1 MSQKKHI
8 PTTQETGGTGTTYE
22 HYVGAAFLA
31 RLLIGGICPIFTSS
45 RLRVEKVYFQ
55 TNLLGWETDDLLVIC
70 SSEGQEQKKLAIQS
84 KRNFVLQSSDDDC
97 KKTFHGFWKDFTN
110 EDIFDPDN
118 DALALATL
126 PPSQRLSTGLRDLFD
141 YARNSSDES
150 DFAHRLSTVANKVV
164 RNYSKSIR
172 SIVCDGVS
180 SEITDEQFWRFLKT
194 LHLLNLDLFTDTSSE
209 EANVK
214 TMLGS
219 VLRDPSDLAAPD
231 GTWSELVN
239 IAANAASGG
248 KALTLPD
255 LPQNMR
261 EKYRPGD
268 YLELSRNS
276 EQISELTEHYGK
288 SNPSLDIGGSVVP
301 RNEVGEILTIF
312 DDIQRGNS
320 VLVSGRS
327 GIGKTSVIS
336 QTILEVE
343 KRGWPILA
351 LRADRLPAA
360 STPNELGISLGLTKS
375 PVDALAD
382 LSGGDG
388 CLLVIDQVDALSLDS
403 RRNPEYFDCV
413 NAVLEQAGSYPN
425 MRVLLACRQFDIEDN
440 LKLWAITKA
449 AKVEQEISVEPFD
462 EETVR
467 SLVTDLGINPDT
479 LSAQQMKLLS
489 LPIHLKMLEFVSSV
503 NQMDAMNLQSET
515 QLYGKFWQEKRREM
529 IDRLEDSGK
538 DGSQVD
544 SARNAVVELMN
555 ERQSLFAP
563 TTRLEQHDDAISL
576 MISENILVKDGPRV
590 AFFHDSF
597 FDYMFAQWFTLKSL
611 DLASYILEQDQSL
624 FMRSQVNRV
633 LMQQRSESQRD
644 FCVSVEAI
652 LTNEHIR
659 THLKSN
665 VLSLLGS
672 ISEPSEQEW
681 NIIEPLLETELS
693 DNVLR
698 LIRGSA
704 GWFDL
709 LLSIGVLESWMAGTD
724 DKLRNAA
731 VQLLQLIQKERPE
744 QVAEILTPYV
754 GRSEYWNNAI
764 INVVIFSDFSA
775 SREHFEFVCETVRTG
790 VFDPILVPSQN
801 SVDVW
806 FLIETFVDDQPTWAC
821 ELIAC
826 CLDRMTEINREGDST
841 KLLLGVV
848 YYRSRDVGVLNVA
861 ATKEPQEFTD
871 LLLPQI
877 LTLIQSSTDS
887 YGRPSFGRGFLHYCN
902 SGAYYDFDDA
912 LVSALDTAMSVLA
925 EKHPDEFLAYAD
937 QLCPLNYPVIQ
948 CVLMRGYAANSERF
962 ADVAVDYLLE
972 DTSRFAAGAGNQKYW
987 IARHAIEAISLH
999 CSEGNFERLEK
1010 SVLGYYTDYE
1020 LEGEDIRYKGWAQG
1034 ILLGGLDSKRI
1045 SPNGLTRLQELEVR
1059 FGEMISQ
1066 QPEEPVGGF
1075 VESPISEDCARRM
1088 TDEEWLK
1095 EIEHYSSDSPSNDPN
1110 DLLVGGAPQLS
1121 EILVKLVKE
1130 DPSRFANL
1138 VYQVPDNANPVYFGA
1153 ILRGI
1158 AEAGLGMDVVV
1169 DVCLRCHRIPGRPLG
1184 RYITQPLA
1192 NVSVS
1197 PLPNE
1202 ALELVAWYATEDPDP
1217 ESVQAP
1223 TPQDLDHLGI
1233 NSVRGTVALS
1243 VARLIFRDQE
1253 HFTFFAPYLDR
1264 MANDPSDA
1272 VRTCV
1277 VEVLVRVLKYDPKLA
1292 VELFLEF
1299 CDGEQS
1305 LLATEYVG
1313 MFFKY
1318 ATRTHFM
1325 YLEPILSRMLESQD
1339 EAVAEAGARWICYA
1353 SLLVEDAQIH
1363 AARCISGTKSHRLGA
1378 AEIYAA
1384 NLKSSK
1390 HEAVCEKN
1398 LAKFFSDPEPEVR
1411 RVAAGCFSNFKGRE
1425 LRNHQNL
1432 IKKFIASPAFEDEHE
1447 PFFWALE
1454 ESTATMNEV
1463 ILLASERV
1471 FELMGKDTGD
1481 VRGAAVRTS
1490 GRIAKLIVRVLDN
1503 SSNNSE
1509 KERCLNIV
1517 DEMERYGL
1525 YGMDEIRQRYDR
1537 W

>member
-1 MSQKKHI
+1 MSPKKHT

-22 HYVGAAFLA
+22 HYVGASFLA
-31 RLLIGGICPIFTSS
+31 RLLTSEICPVFTESH
-45 RLRVEKVYFQ
+45 LRVKKVCFQ
-55 TNLLGWETDDLLVIC
+55 TRHLGWETDDLLIIC
-70 SSEGQEQKKLAIQS
+70 SSDQQDQKRLAIQS

-97 KKTFHGFWKDFTN
+97 KKTIHGFWKDFTN

-126 PPSQRLSTGLRDLFD
+126 PPSQRLSTGLRDLFN
-141 YARNSSDES
+141 YARNSSDEN
-150 DFAHRLSTVANKVV
+150 DFAHRLSAVANKGV

-172 SIVCDGVS
+172 AIVRDGVS
-180 SEITDEQFWRFLKT
+180 SEITDEQFWRFLRT
-194 LHLLNLDLFTDTSSE
+194 LHLLNLDLLTDTSSE
-209 EANVK
+209 EARIK
-214 TMLGS
+214 TMLAS
-219 VLRDPSDLAAPD
+219 SLRDTSDLRTAD
-231 GTWSELVN
+231 STWSELVVT
-239 IAANAASGG
+239 AAKSASGG
-248 KALTLPD
+248 KTLTVLD
-255 LPQNMR
+255 LPEAMR
-261 EKYRPGD
+261 EKYRLD
-268 YLELSRNS
+268 DHLESNRNF
-276 EQISELTEHYGK
+276 ERISELTKKYVW
-288 SNPSLDIGGSVVP
+288 SNPSLNIGGRKVA
-301 RNEVGEILTIF
+301 RDEVSEILNVF
-312 DDIQRGNS
+312 DDTQRKNS
-320 VLVSGRS
+320 VLVSGKS

-351 LRADRLPAA
+351 LRADSLAAA
-360 STPNELGISLGLTKS
+360 STPNDLGTSLGLTKS

-382 LSGGDG
+382 MSGGEG
-388 CLLVIDQVDALSLDS
+388 CLLVIDQIDALSLAS
-403 RRNPEYFDCV
+403 RKRPEYLVCI
-413 NAVLEQAGSYPN
+413 NAILDQARGYPN
-425 MRVLLACRQFDIEDN
+425 MKSLLACRQFDMAEN
-440 LKLWAITKA
+440 LKLWEIIEAAEVGQQITVA
-449 AKVEQEISVEPFD
+449 PFD
-462 EETVR
+462 EETVM
-467 SLVTDLGINPDT
+467 SLVTDLGIDSDK
-479 LSAQQMKLLS
+479 LSARQLELLS
-489 LPIHLKMLEFVSSV
+489 LPVHLKMLAFVASV
-503 NQMDAMNLQSET
+503 NQMDSLNFYNET
-515 QLYGKFWQEKRREM
+515 QLYERFWQEKKKGL
-529 IDRLEDSGK
+529 IDSLEKSGRDS
-538 DGSQVD
+538 SQVNQ
-544 SARNAVVELMN
+544 ARDAIVEIMN

-563 TTRLEQHDDAISL
+563 IVMLEPYDDSISL
-576 MISENILVKDGPRV
+576 MVSENILVKDGPRV

-597 FDYMFAQWFTLKSL
+597 FDYMFAQWFALKGL
-611 DLASYILEQDQSL
+611 DLTTYILELDQSL

-633 LMQQRSESQRD
+633 LMQQYSESHSG
-644 FCVSVEAI
+644 FCRSVEAI

-665 VLSLLGS
+665 ILSLLGS

-693 DNVLR
+693 ENVVR
-698 LIRGSA
+698 LVRGSI

-709 LLSIGVLESWMAGTD
+709 MLSIGVLESWMAGAD

-731 VQLLQLIQKERPE
+731 IHLLQHIQKERPE

-764 INVVIFSDFSA
+764 LNVVSHSDFSA

-790 VFDPILVPSQN
+790 VFDRIIVPSPN
-801 SVDVW
+801 SIDVW
-806 FLIETFVDDQPTWAC
+806 FYIETFVDEQPAWAC

-826 CLDRMTEINREGDST
+826 CLDRMTKIDRDGDST
-841 KLLLGVV
+841 ELLPSVG
-848 YYRSRDVGVLNVA
+848 YSRGRDVGVLNVS
-861 ATKEPQEFTD
+861 ATEAPQEFAD
-871 LLLPQI
+871 VLLPRI

-887 YGRPSFGRGFLHYCN
+887 YGRSSFGRGFLHYCN
-902 SGAYYDFDDA
+902 SGAYYNFDDA

-925 EKHPDEFLAYAD
+925 EKHPDAFLAYAD

-1010 SVLGYYTDYE
+1010 AVLGYYTDYE

-1088 TDEEWLK
+1088 TDEQWLK

-1121 EILVKLVKE
+1121 GILEKLVRE
-1130 DPSRFANL
+1130 DPSRFAEL
-1138 VYQVPDNANPVYFGA
+1138 AHHVPDHANPVYFEA

-1158 AEAGLGMDVVV
+1158 AEASLDMNVVV
-1169 DVCLRCHRIPGRPLG
+1169 DVCIRCHRIPGRPLG

-1217 ESVQAP
+1217 LQSSSPEPPGHFNIVS
-1223 TPQDLDHLGI
+1223 T
-1233 NSVRGTVALS
+1233 RGGAALS

-1277 VEVLVRVLKYDPKLA
+1277 VEVLVSVLKYDPKLA
-1292 VELFLEF
+1292 VELFLEL

-1318 ATRTHFM
+1318 ATHTHFM

-1339 EAVAEAGARWICYA
+1339 EAVAEAGARWMCYA

-1390 HEAVCEKN
+1390 HEVVCERN
-1398 LAKFFSDPEPEVR
+1398 LAKLFSDPEAEVR
-1411 RVAAGCFSNFKGRE
+1411 RVAAGCFLDFKGRK
-1425 LRNHQNL
+1425 LRLRENL
-1432 IKKFIASPAFEDEHE
+1432 IKEFIASPAFEDEHE
-1447 PFFWALE
+1447 SFFWALE
-1454 ESTATMNEV
+1454 ESTVTMNEV

>member
-1 MSQKKHI
+1 M
-8 PTTQETGGTGTTYE
+8 
-22 HYVGAAFLA
+22 GATFLA

-45 RLRVEKVYFQ
+45 QLRVEKVCFQ
-55 TNLLGWETDDLLVIC
+55 TRHLGWETDDLLIIC
-70 SSEGQEQKKLAIQS
+70 SSKGQELKKLAIQS

-126 PPSQRLSTGLRDLFD
+126 PSSLRLSTGLRDLFN
-141 YARNSSDES
+141 YARNSCDEN
-150 DFAHRLSTVANKVV
+150 DFAHRLSTMSNNVV
-164 RNYSKSIR
+164 RRYNEGIR
-172 SIVCDGVS
+172 SIVESEVS
-180 SEITDEQFWRFLKT
+180 GEITDAQFWRFLKT
-194 LHLLNLDLFTDTSSE
+194 LHLLNLDLLTDTSSE

-214 TMLGS
+214 TMLNS
-219 VLRDPSDLAAPD
+219 VLRDPNDLAAPD
-231 GTWSELVN
+231 DTWSELVN

-248 KALTLPD
+248 RVLTLPD
-255 LPQNMR
+255 LPQYTR
-261 EKYRPGD
+261 EKYRLGD
-268 YLELSRNS
+268 YLELNRNS
-276 EQISELTEHYGK
+276 ERMSELTRKYVS
-288 SNPSLDIGGSVVP
+288 SNPSLDIGGRVVP
-301 RNEVGEILTIF
+301 RNEVGEILNIF

-336 QTILEVE
+336 QTLSEAKE
-343 KRGWPILA
+343 RNWTILA
-351 LRADRLPAA
+351 LRADNLPAA
-360 STPNELGISLGLTKS
+360 STPNDLGTSLSLTKS

-382 LSGGDG
+382 LSGGEG
-388 CLLVIDQVDALSLDS
+388 CLLVIDQMDALSLAS

-413 NAVLEQAGSYPN
+413 NAVLEQASSYPN

-440 LKLWAITKA
+440 LKLWEITKA
-449 AKVEQEISVEPFD
+449 AKVAQEISVESFD

-467 SLVTDLGINPDT
+467 SLVTDLGISPDT

-489 LPIHLKMLEFVSSV
+489 LPVHLKMLEFVSSV
-503 NQMDAMNLQSET
+503 NKMDAINLQSET
-515 QLYGKFWQEKRREM
+515 QLYEKFWREKRRGM
-529 IDRLEDSGK
+529 IDRLEDAGK
-538 DGSQVD
+538 DGSQID
-544 SARNAVVELMN
+544 SARDAVVEIMN

-563 TTRLEQHDDAISL
+563 TSMLEQYDDSTSL
-576 MISENILVKDGPRV
+576 MVSENVLVKDGPRV

-597 FDYMFAQWFTLKSL
+597 FDYMFAQWFTSKSL
-611 DLASYILEQDQSL
+611 DLAAYILEQDQSL

-633 LMQQRSESQRD
+633 LMQQRFESHND
-644 FCVSVEAI
+644 FCRNVEAI
-652 LTNEHIR
+652 LTNEDIR

-665 VLSLLGS
+665 VLALLGS
-672 ISEPSEQEW
+672 VSAPSEQEW

-698 LIRGSA
+698 LIISSA

-724 DKLRNAA
+724 DKLRSAA
-731 VQLLQLIQKERPE
+731 VYLLQNIQKERPE
-744 QVAEILTPYV
+744 QVAEVLTPYV
-754 GRSEYWNNAI
+754 DRSEYWNDAI
-764 INVVIFSDFSA
+764 LNVVSLSDFSA
-775 SREHFEFVCETVRTG
+775 SREHFEFVCETVRSGIFDG
-790 VFDPILVPSQN
+790 VLVPTAN

-806 FLIETFVDDQPTWAC
+806 FHIETFVDDQPAWAC

-826 CLDRMTEINREGDST
+826 CLDRMTEIHSDGYST
-841 KLLLGVV
+841 ELLPGIG
-848 YYRSRDVGVLNVA
+848 YSRGRDVVVLNVVA
-861 ATKEPQEFTD
+861 KKEPQEFTD
-871 LLLPQI
+871 VLLPRI
-877 LTLIQSSTDS
+877 LTLLQSSVDS
-887 YGRPSFGRGFLHYCN
+887 NGRPSFGRRFLHYCN
-902 SGAYYDFDDA
+902 SRAYYDIDDA

-925 EKHPDEFLAYAD
+925 EKHPDAFLAYAD

-962 ADVAVDYLLE
+962 ADVAVGYILE
-972 DTSRFAAGAGNQKYW
+972 DTSRLAAGAGNQKYW

-1010 SVLGYYTDYE
+1010 AVLGYYPDYE
-1020 LEGEDIRYKGWAQG
+1020 LEGEDKRYKGWAQG

-1045 SPNGLTRLQELEVR
+1045 SPNGLKRLQELEVK
-1059 FGEMISQ
+1059 FGELISQ

-1075 VESPISEDCARRM
+1075 VESPISEDYARRM
-1088 TDEEWLK
+1088 TDEEWLNA
-1095 EIEHYSSDSPSNDPN
+1095 IERYSSNSPSNDPN
-1110 DLLVGGAPQLS
+1110 ELLVGGAPQLS
-1121 EILVKLVKE
+1121 GILVKLVKE

-1158 AEAGLGMDVVV
+1158 AEADLGIDVVV

-1217 ESVQAP
+1217 ESVQSP
-1223 TPQDLDHLGI
+1223 TPQYLDHFGV
-1233 NSVRGTVALS
+1233 NSVRGTAAVS
-1243 VARLIFRDQE
+1243 VARLIFQDRE
-1253 HFTFFAPYLDR
+1253 YFSFFAPYLER
-1264 MANDPSDA
+1264 MANDPA
-1272 VRTCV
+1272 VVVRTRV
-1277 VEVLVRVLKYDPKLA
+1277 AEALVPVLKYDPDLA
-1292 VELFLEF
+1292 VELFLEL

-1313 MFFKY
+1313 IFFKW
-1318 ATRTHFM
+1318 ATPTHFM
-1325 YLEPILSRMLESQD
+1325 QLEPILSKMLESQD
-1339 EAVAEAGARWICYA
+1339 EAVGEAGARWICYA
-1353 SLLVEDAQIH
+1353 SLLVQEAQIH

-1384 NLKSSK
+1384 NLKSNEHK
-1390 HEAVCEKN
+1390 AVCEKN
-1398 LAKFFSDPEPEVR
+1398 LAKLFSDPEAEVI
-1411 RVAAGCFSNFKGRE
+1411 RVAARCFWDFKGRA
-1425 LRNHQNL
+1425 LGNHKDL
-1432 IKKFIASPAFEDEHE
+1432 IKEFIASPAFEFQHD
-1447 PFFWALE
+1447 PLFWALE

-1463 ILLASERV
+1463 ILLASERA
-1471 FELMGKDTGD
+1471 FELMGKATGD
-1481 VRGAAVRTS
+1481 VRGAAVGTS
-1490 GRIAKLIVRVLDN
+1490 RSIAKLIVRVLDN
-1503 SSNNSE
+1503 PSNNSE

-1517 DEMERYGL
+1517 DDMERYGL

-1537 W
+1537 